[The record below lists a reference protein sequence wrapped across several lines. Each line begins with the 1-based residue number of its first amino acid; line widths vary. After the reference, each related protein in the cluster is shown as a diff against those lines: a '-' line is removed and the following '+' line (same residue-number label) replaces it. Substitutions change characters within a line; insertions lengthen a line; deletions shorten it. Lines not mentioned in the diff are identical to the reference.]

1 MEKEAKYALLID
13 ADNISPKYL
22 NTILSEA
29 MEFGEITIRR
39 IYGDWTDPSK
49 SSWKDVLLENSISP
63 IQQYT
68 YTTGKNSSDSAMIID
83 AMDILYGY
91 EIDGFIIASSDSD
104 FTRLVMRLRESG
116 RDIIGMG
123 ESKTPAAFV
132 KACRVFKTLDVLYN
146 ATHPKK
152 KKSKKRNANAVKEQ
166 EREIEKSAGVTVEK
180 EKELEIEREAD
191 REQEVAP
198 ITSIGEIYEFITD
211 MVDAKAEE
219 DGWFYLGEL
228 GNNLIKQYPDFD
240 CRNYG
245 YKKLVELVKDCKRLE
260 VKSERTPDS
269 GGATLV
275 YVKLK

>member
-22 NTILSEA
+22 DTILSEA
-29 MEFGEITIRR
+29 KEFGDITIRR
-39 IYGDWTDPSK
+39 SYGDWTDPAK
-49 SSWKDVLLENSISP
+49 ASWKEVLLENSISP

-83 AMDILYGY
+83 AMDILYGNA
-91 EIDGFIIASSDSD
+91 IDGFILASSDSD
-104 FTRLVMRLRESG
+104 FTRLAMRLRESG

-152 KKSKKRNANAVKEQ
+152 KKARKKNGSSNANAKEL
-166 EREIEKSAGVTVEK
+166 EKDLL
-180 EKELEIEREAD
+180 EKEL
-191 REQEVAP
+191 EVAP
-198 ITSIGEIYEFITD
+198 ITSIDEIHDFLID
-211 MVDAKAEE
+211 LVDAKADE
-219 DGWFYLGEL
+219 DGWMYLGEL
-228 GNNLIKQYPDFD
+228 GNNLMKQYPDFD

-245 YKKLVELVKDCKRLE
+245 YKKLIEFVKNCPRLE
-260 VKSERTPDS
+260 VKSERTDH
-269 GGATLV
+269 GRAKLI
-275 YVKLK
+275 YVKLV